1 MDSPKEGRVRG
12 HGIYRGERVNFI
24 RISFNYNR
32 NRSTSTGNHKKG
44 DEIITSITRQT
55 TNIICHCEGLFYPQH
70 SEELCP
76 RGSRCNQDPK
86 VYDRNLLEC

>member
-32 NRSTSTGNHKKG
+32 NRSTSTGNHKKEMRLSPQSQG
-44 DEIITSITRQT
+44 KQLTPYATMILST
-55 TNIICHCEGLFYPQH
+55 TFRKTISKGPIY
-70 SEELCP
+70 
-76 RGSRCNQDPK
+76 NQESK
-86 VYDRNLLEC
+86 RNEDN